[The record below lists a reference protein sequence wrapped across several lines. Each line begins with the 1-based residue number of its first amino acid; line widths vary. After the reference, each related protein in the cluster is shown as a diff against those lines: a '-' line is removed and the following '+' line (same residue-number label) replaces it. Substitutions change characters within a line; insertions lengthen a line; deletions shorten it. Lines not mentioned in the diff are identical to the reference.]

1 MKNLKKI
8 TIIGSMISLFAMALY
23 LQMDHPLVHAK
34 EVAPSFE
41 LKSVDGT
48 THSLSSFQGKKVIL
62 HFWAAW
68 CSACKSE
75 IPELQAFYEQK
86 NEDTI
91 FLSINSDPD
100 YPFEKLVK
108 ENGITYPILLDKN
121 SKLANKY
128 RILTVPTTF
137 IVDEEGFIVQIHYGP
152 ITKEGLN
159 KLIE

>member
-1 MKNLKKI
+1 MKKLKNM
-8 TIIGSMISLFAMALY
+8 TIIGTIVCLFAIAFY
-23 LQMDHPLVHAK
+23 LQEDRPLAHAK

-41 LKSVDGT
+41 LKSADGST
-48 THSLSSFQGKKVIL
+48 YSFSSYRGKKVIL

-100 YPFEKLVK
+100 YPFEKLVR

-137 IVDEEGFIVQIHYGP
+137 IVDEEGVIVQIHYGP